1 MQHSNGWTKRPLR
14 LFKPVVIV
22 AIVATALVSTTVG
35 TAAAAQSHKSLVTIN
50 VGVQAPVPV
59 FAAWWFMQENPG
71 ICKPFGIKPN
81 FEQVTPISGPPALLS
96 GSIPVQVEANGS
108 YFEEAAKAAD
118 SVILLGGYGPL
129 ATYFWGTA
137 SIKTPKDFAGTT
149 VAATTPGGA
158 SDLLALLAIKLAG
171 LKPSQVKIDFVGSGQ
186 AIIALTETGE
196 TSGFSDPAPLPP
208 AATAAGLH
216 PVLNLTDSTAS
227 LPLDT
232 LAVVADGPYYRSHKT
247 VVHEL
252 LQCVALA
259 DHDSVVHKQ
268 GVITS
273 IGEVLGY
280 PPSLAALAWTYNH
293 KTWNIF
299 PFTKPLA
306 LTAIAAVRSGGEAAA
321 VAGYKYNSVDVAM
334 NALVGIKYALQTP
347 PGIVKASTSS

>member
-1 MQHSNGWTKRPLR
+1 MKL
-14 LFKPVVIV
+14 LKPVVIAAV
-22 AIVATALVSTTVG
+22 AAIGLVSVSVG
-35 TAAAAQSHKSLVTIN
+35 TAAAAKSHKSLITIN

-81 FEQVTPISGPPALLS
+81 FETVTPISGPPALLS

-129 ATYFWGTA
+129 ATYFWGTKA
-137 SIKTPKDFAGTT
+137 IKTPKDFAGTT

-158 SDLLALLAIKLAG
+158 SDVLALLAIKLAG
-171 LKPSQVKIDFVGSGQ
+171 LKPSQVHIDFVGSGQ
-186 AIIALTETGE
+186 AIIALTEAGT

-208 AATAAGLH
+208 AATAGGIH
-216 PVLNLTDSTAS
+216 PVINLTDSPES

-232 LAVVADGPYYRSHKT
+232 LAVVADGPYYRSHKS
-247 VVHEL
+247 VVHDL
-252 LQCVALA
+252 LECVAQA
-259 DHDSVVHKQ
+259 DHDAVAHKN

-273 IGEVLGY
+273 IEQILGY
-280 PPSLAALAWTYNH
+280 PPSLAAKAWTYNH
-293 KTWNIF
+293 ATWNIF
-299 PFTKPLA
+299 PFTKPIA
-306 LTAIAAVRSGGEAAA
+306 LQAIASVRASGQAAS

-347 PGIVKASTSS
+347 PGIVKASTKS